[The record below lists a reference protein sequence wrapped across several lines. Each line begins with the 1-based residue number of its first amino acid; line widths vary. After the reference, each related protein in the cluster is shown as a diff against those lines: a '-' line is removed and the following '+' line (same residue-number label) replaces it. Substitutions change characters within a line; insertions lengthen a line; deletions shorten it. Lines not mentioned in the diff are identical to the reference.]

1 MPCYEIQTTR
11 VALDLSDRALL
22 KAALDKLVEAEA
34 VRVRTHG
41 GQTYTGTNG
50 RGIYYVR
57 EPGGRIASVNV
68 ETGIVTASGYQ
79 SAAVAAAVRN
89 HVARTYTHVVIEAAC
104 NEFGIALEA
113 SEEPDTYLTAGL

>member
-11 VALDLSDRALL
+11 VQLDASDRAPL
-22 KAALDKLVEAEA
+22 KTALDKLVEAEA

-41 GQTYTGTNG
+41 GQIYTGTNG

-57 EPGGRIASVNV
+57 EPGGRIASVNL
-68 ETGIVTASGYQ
+68 ETGTVTASGYQ
-79 SAAVAAAVRN
+79 SDYVAAAVRN
-89 HVARTYTHVVIEAAC
+89 YVARTYTQVVIEAAC

-113 SEEPDTYLTAGL
+113 SEEADTYLTVGL